1 MKYELIL
8 SDFDGTLLRN
18 DLTVD
23 KSVADA
29 IRGYINRGGHFVVCT
44 GRMAKSMDGWL
55 DYLGIGGQR
64 IAVVGFQGSF
74 VADTAGNVLY
84 ECTVPHE
91 SVDKILAFAEK
102 HGLYTHFYD
111 KDYVYIKEENPINL

>member
-44 GRMAKSMDGWL
+44 GGDFADRCRNCAMFSAAAEAHAGSVFTAL
-55 DYLGIGGQR
+55 R
-64 IAVVGFQGSF
+64 RAVARSDRDR
-74 VADTAGNVLY
+74 A
-84 ECTVPHE
+84 
-91 SVDKILAFAEK
+91 
-102 HGLYTHFYD
+102 
-111 KDYVYIKEENPINL
+111 

>member
-64 IAVVGFQGSF
+64 IAVVGFNALEELQNRIAASM
-74 VADTAGNVLY
+74 
-84 ECTVPHE
+84 
-91 SVDKILAFAEK
+91 AEK
-102 HGLYTHFYD
+102 AD
-111 KDYVYIKEENPINL
+111 E